1 MLEITSLSHF
11 NALKSSSDLLIID
24 FYATWCGP
32 CKVIS
37 PVFSRLATQNAPTTS
52 SSASPSGIVFA
63 QVDVDKA
70 KDVAQTCGITAMP
83 TFQFYRGGRKIDEV
97 KGADS
102 QQLSTKVGWWV
113 GEVKKASSGGST
125 SSSSSK
131 PTASSSSKPAAGG
144 AGTGTQSSG
153 GGGNK
158 PGSLRSLIDV
168 EKGRLLNATLLSS
181 VRNIASPPPAGYSLA
196 STTTSPELLIYI
208 PFTSAVYPSSISIRV
223 AKGAELSTAPSK
235 ITVGSNVPVI
245 FRKVEDKKT
254 GEVKEESDLSMEGS
268 MGKAENEQRFE
279 VFSDEFVDGE
289 VTLKLKGSKFGASAG
304 SGVRSLLVRVER
316 NLGGEG
322 GVTKIGEMDVLG
334 VRA

>member
-32 CKVIS
+32 CKAIS
-37 PVFSRLATQNAPTTS
+37 PVFARLATSHSPSSTS
-52 SSASPSGIVFA
+52 SSSSGSGIIFA

-113 GEVKKASSGGST
+113 GEVRKAGPANSSSTSAKTNTQGGGASSSSGGAASSGGD
-125 SSSSSK
+125 K
-131 PTASSSSKPAAGG
+131 KV
-144 AGTGTQSSG
+144 
-153 GGGNK
+153 
-158 PGSLRSLIDV
+158 GSLRSLIDI

-196 STTTSPELLIYI
+196 STSSSPKLLIYI
-208 PFTSAVYPSSISIRV
+208 PFTSPVYPSSISIRV
-223 AKGAELSTAPSK
+223 AKGADLTTAPSR
-235 ITVGSNVPVI
+235 ITVGSNVPVV

-254 GEVKEESDLSMEGS
+254 GDVKEESDLDMESSMA
-268 MGKAENEQRFE
+268 KAENEQRFE
-279 VFSDEFVDGE
+279 VFSDEFVDG
-289 VTLKLKGSKFGASAG
+289 VVVLKLKGSKFGASAG
-304 SGVRSLLVRVER
+304 AGNGVKSLLVRVER
-316 NLGGEG
+316 NLGGGDG

-334 VRA
+334 VRV

>member
-37 PVFSRLATQNAPTTS
+37 PVFSRLATQNA
-52 SSASPSGIVFA
+52 ASPAGSSTGGVVFA

-70 KDVAQTCGITAMP
+70 KDVAQSCGITAMP
-83 TFQFYRGGRKIDEV
+83 TFQFYRAGRKIDEV

-113 GEVKKASSGGST
+113 GEVRKASPG
-125 SSSSSK
+125 SSSSAQK
-131 PTASSSSKPAAGG
+131 PTASSSAKPAAASTQSGG
-144 AGTGTQSSG
+144 ASAG
-153 GGGNK
+153 GAGNK

-208 PFTSAVYPSSISIRV
+208 PFTSPVYPSSISIRV
-223 AKGAELSTAPSK
+223 AKGSELSTAPSK
-235 ITVGSNVPVI
+235 ITVGSNVPVV
-245 FRKVEDKKT
+245 FRRVEDKKT
-254 GEVKEESDLSMEGS
+254 GETKEECDLSMEGS

-279 VFSDEFVDGE
+279 VYSDEFVEGC
-289 VTLKLKGSKFGASAG
+289 VTLKLKGSKFGPSAG
-304 SGVRSLLVRVER
+304 GGVRSLLVRVER

-334 VRA
+334 VKV

>member
-37 PVFSRLATQNAPTTS
+37 PVFSRLATQNTPTTS

-113 GEVKKASSGGST
+113 GEVRKGMAGGST

-131 PTASSSSKPAAGG
+131 PASGSTNTKPAGSTQSGGASAGG
-144 AGTGTQSSG
+144 S
-153 GGGNK
+153 NK

-289 VTLKLKGSKFGASAG
+289 VVLKLKGSKFGASAG
-304 SGVRSLLVRVER
+304 GGVKSLLVRVER